1 MLSFSPLEKTLKEK
15 GINNSDL
22 KTQKD
27 INGGT
32 KTLVAIAMKTPIK
45 EGLSISAINSLC
57 QFLDCQ
63 PGDLLEY
70 IPDPQ
75 EESPY

>member
-15 GINNSDL
+15 GINKSAL
-22 KTQKD
+22 KTQKVL
-27 INGGT
+27 NGGT
-32 KTLVAIAMKTPIK
+32 YTLVALAMKTPIK